1 MIALCRIM
9 MWFEPGRSLGT
20 NDRVGEPG
28 PFRKGKLMRFP
39 LLPDRPWTLL
49 VIAVAGYCAI
59 LVFVYFRQEK
69 ILYFPDVYPLA
80 SAASRAKTFHFRL
93 WPENGPDYHGLV
105 PADGPANPK
114 GVILLFHG
122 NAGTAPDRFFYAQEL
137 GQLGYRLI
145 LFEYPGYGAR
155 PGELGEATF
164 VSAAV
169 DAARAAVEQFGGP
182 LVLLGESLGCGVAA
196 AVAGSKQAPVAGVL
210 LITPWDTLPDMA
222 QSVFWYLPARWM
234 TRDRY
239 DNVRNLRE
247 YNGPVAVVVA
257 EKDDV
262 IPPERGLR
270 LFELLSGRKKLWLL
284 PGAGHNTW
292 PAAVDSLLWS
302 DVIRF
307 VTTEQPPADVPHGK
321 DGNPSSAPIP

>member
-1 MIALCRIM
+1 
-9 MWFEPGRSLGT
+9 
-20 NDRVGEPG
+20 
-28 PFRKGKLMRFP
+28 MRFP

-80 SAASRAKTFHFRL
+80 SAAIRAKALHFRIWQEHAL
-93 WPENGPDYHGLV
+93 DYHGFGQ
-105 PADGPANPK
+105 ADGPTSPK

-137 GQLGYRLI
+137 GQLGYRFI

-182 LVLLGESLGCGVAA
+182 LVLLGESLGGGVAA
-196 AVAGSKQAPVAGVL
+196 AGGGLEQAPVAGGVL
-210 LITPWDTLPDMA
+210 FTPWGTLPAM
-222 QSVFWYLPARWM
+222 
-234 TRDRY
+234 
-239 DNVRNLRE
+239 
-247 YNGPVAVVVA
+247 
-257 EKDDV
+257 
-262 IPPERGLR
+262 
-270 LFELLSGRKKLWLL
+270 GR
-284 PGAGHNTW
+284 
-292 PAAVDSLLWS
+292 
-302 DVIRF
+302 
-307 VTTEQPPADVPHGK
+307 
-321 DGNPSSAPIP
+321 

>member
-1 MIALCRIM
+1 
-9 MWFEPGRSLGT
+9 
-20 NDRVGEPG
+20 
-28 PFRKGKLMRFP
+28 MRFP

-80 SAASRAKTFHFRL
+80 APTSRLKTFHFRL

-114 GVILLFHG
+114 GVILLFNG
-122 NAGTAPDRFFYAQEL
+122 NAGTQPDRFFYAQEL

-169 DAARAAVEQFGGP
+169 DAARAAGEQFGGP
-182 LVLLGESLGCGVAA
+182 LVLLGESVGCGIAA
-196 AVAGSKQAPVAGVL
+196 AGAGSQ
-210 LITPWDTLPDMA
+210 
-222 QSVFWYLPARWM
+222 Q
-234 TRDRY
+234 
-239 DNVRNLRE
+239 
-247 YNGPVAVVVA
+247 GPVSRV
-257 EKDDV
+257 
-262 IPPERGLR
+262 
-270 LFELLSGRKKLWLL
+270 
-284 PGAGHNTW
+284 
-292 PAAVDSLLWS
+292 
-302 DVIRF
+302 
-307 VTTEQPPADVPHGK
+307 
-321 DGNPSSAPIP
+321 

>member
-1 MIALCRIM
+1 M
-9 MWFEPGRSLGT
+9 
-20 NDRVGEPG
+20 
-28 PFRKGKLMRFP
+28 MRFP

-49 VIAVAGYCAI
+49 VIAVAGYFAI

-69 ILYFPDVYPLA
+69 ILYFPEVYPLA
-80 SAASRAKTFHFRL
+80 SAAIRAKALHFRL
-93 WPENGPDYHGLV
+93 WPEHAPDYHGFV
-105 PADGPANPK
+105 QADGPTSPK
-114 GVILLFHG
+114 GVILLLHG

-155 PGELGEATF
+155 PGKLGEATF

-182 LVLLGESLGCGVAA
+182 LYLLGESLGCGVAS
-196 AVAGSKQAPVAGVL
+196 AVAGSKQAPVAGVV

-222 QSVFWYLPARWM
+222 QSVFWYFPAKWM

-239 DNVRNLRE
+239 DNVRNLSE
-247 YNGPVAVVVA
+247 YIGPVAVVVA

-284 PGAGHNTW
+284 PSAGHNTW
-292 PAAVDSLLWS
+292 PAAVDSLWWS
-302 DVIRF
+302 DVMRF
-307 VTTEQPPADVPHGK
+307 VATEKPPANVPRGK

>member
-1 MIALCRIM
+1 MTVLCRIM
-9 MWFEPGRSLGT
+9 MSIEPGRSPGT
-20 NDRVGEPG
+20 NEQVGEPAR
-28 PFRKGKLMRFP
+28 FRKGKWMRFP
-39 LLPDRPWTLL
+39 FLPDRPWTLL
-49 VIAVAGYCAI
+49 VIVVAGYCAI

-80 SAASRAKTFHFRL
+80 SAAIRAKALHFRL
-93 WPENGPDYHGLV
+93 WPEDALDYHGFV
-105 PADGPANPK
+105 QADGPTSPK

-155 PGELGEATF
+155 PGELGEAPF

-169 DAARAAVEQFGGP
+169 NAARAAVEQFGGP

-196 AVAGSKQAPVAGVL
+196 AVAGSKQAPVAGVV

-239 DNVRNLRE
+239 DNVFNLSE

-270 LFELLSGRKKLWLL
+270 LFERLPGRKKLWRL

-292 PAAVDSLLWS
+292 PAAVDSLWWS
-302 DVIRF
+302 DVMRF
-307 VTTEQPPADVPHGK
+307 VTTEKPPAD
-321 DGNPSSAPIP
+321 APLRLENQRFRNRG

>member
-1 MIALCRIM
+1 MAIMIALCRIM

-69 ILYFPDVYPLA
+69 ILYFPDVYLLA

-93 WPENGPDYHGLV
+93 WAGNGTDYPRLV
-105 PADGPANPK
+105 PAGGAVEHVAGPR
-114 GVILLFHG
+114 VL
-122 NAGTAPDRFFYAQEL
+122 R
-137 GQLGYRLI
+137 
-145 LFEYPGYGAR
+145 
-155 PGELGEATF
+155 GEAL
-164 VSAAV
+164 
-169 DAARAAVEQFGGP
+169 R
-182 LVLLGESLGCGVAA
+182 CGVAA

-239 DNVRNLRE
+239 DNIRNLRE

-270 LFELLSGRKKLWLL
+270 LFELLPGRKKLWLL

-292 PAAVDSLLWS
+292 PALGDSLWWS
-302 DVIRF
+302 DVIRC
-307 VTTEQPPADVPHGK
+307 V
-321 DGNPSSAPIP
+321 SSE

>member
-1 MIALCRIM
+1 MAIMIALCRIM

-80 SAASRAKTFHFRL
+80 AAAIRAKALHFRL
-93 WPENGPDYHGLV
+93 WPEHALDYHGFV
-105 PADGPANPK
+105 QADGPTSPK

-182 LVLLGESLGCGVAA
+182 LVLLGESLGCGIA
-196 AVAGSKQAPVAGVL
+196 
-210 LITPWDTLPDMA
+210 
-222 QSVFWYLPARWM
+222 
-234 TRDRY
+234 
-239 DNVRNLRE
+239 
-247 YNGPVAVVVA
+247 
-257 EKDDV
+257 
-262 IPPERGLR
+262 
-270 LFELLSGRKKLWLL
+270 
-284 PGAGHNTW
+284 GAGGGLQQ
-292 PAAVDSLLWS
+292 AAGRGGV
-302 DVIRF
+302 V
-307 VTTEQPPADVPHGK
+307 
-321 DGNPSSAPIP
+321 